1 MKKST
6 KVLIVIVILLIIVF
20 ILYTIL
26 IVYKNTSKIT
36 KIESTVL
43 VDVAEEKVNVKYDL
57 NEEYSNLILT
67 LTSSNSEIKEIR
79 KLNNDTNEF
88 EVDDSF
94 TLSDDALSLT
104 KNYTLNSK
112 ETYKI
117 VFTSSL
123 EEEVDIEVDNFE
135 LLELKVDTNDLEEYY
150 DVNSIKILSDRNANL
165 VIISS
170 DDSKYEEYK
179 NSNEI
184 EISGYIEE
192 NKIKFYCTNYLIKQL
207 SYMEEDLQSQKIT
220 IINTAKEE
228 AEALAQAQAEE
239 AVKQAEEETKTT
251 SSTTSSSSNS
261 TSSSTTTS
269 SSNTSGIT
277 ATTYIGENG
286 KLKNY
291 PSYGECFARI
301 RISSIGVNLPV
312 YFSQDSSVLNYGVGF
327 NTGSYLP
334 R

>member
-88 EVDDSF
+88 ELDDTF
-94 TLSDDALSLT
+94 TLSDDSLSLT
-104 KNYTLNSK
+104 KNYTLNSR

-135 LLELKVDTNDLEEYY
+135 LLELKVDTNELEEYY

-170 DDSKYEEYK
+170 DDTKYEEYK
-179 NSNEI
+179 TSNEI

-207 SYMEEDLQSQKIT
+207 SYMEEDMQSQKIT

-228 AEALAQAQAEE
+228 AEALAAEE
-239 AVKQAEEETKTT
+239 AAKQAEEEAAKTT
-251 SSTTSSSSNS
+251 SSTTSNSSSS
-261 TSSSTTTS
+261 TSSGTSTS